1 MVMRFHGAA
10 LLVSLALVGAAPAAA
25 QRGDHPGPSLVIAT
39 NDGREVRI
47 PLSDISNLRISRRN
61 GADVRLSG
69 SDIAG
74 ARVEGGGGGGRPD
87 EAYWGGRVW
96 EVDEGGWKG
105 VWTRK
110 GDSDRFR
117 AVWRNKDGQEQRDE
131 LILESVRGDKVVFF
145 RESKRGRYR
154 ITLSPDRTR
163 ITHGTADWYRSGDT
177 FNGYVR
183 DTD

>member
-1 MVMRFHGAA
+1 MKFHVPA
-10 LLVSLALVGAAPAAA
+10 LLVSLALVGTAPAAA
-25 QRGDHPGPSLVIAT
+25 QPGGHRGASLVIAT
-39 NDGREVRI
+39 NDGREVRV
-47 PLSDISNLRISRRN
+47 PLSDIGNIRISRRN
-61 GADVRLSG
+61 GDDVRVSG

-74 ARVEGGGGGGRPD
+74 VRIEEGGGGGRPVD
-87 EAYWGGRVW
+87 NYWGGRVW